1 MTASPVEERGMK
13 SSDVIICEQ
22 SVGIGFSD
30 TMPLSVALDY
40 LRKAGWTV
48 GERNGYH
55 TIGIGEARPVALPL
69 GRNASDD
76 LPVNG
81 HGLLRAVGR
90 GGLDRDLALSV
101 ATDVIVDEVMVGL
114 NWTMVCAGPLAG
126 IARSPDRGTQGAR
139 TVRDGEPIA
148 GRPLRELA
156 LWICSLNPLRRSI
169 GLAAVNAYW
178 NRQGGVPGGG
188 PHDKGPWG
196 FARFDAPGEGLVIVG
211 GFRGALERLNRARV
225 IEREPKGNDI
235 PAAKAPEALREAPA
249 VAITAQTL
257 MNGSLEPLL
266 HHAAGCP
273 RIMVVGPSTPVAPL
287 LFSYG
292 VTEICGLGITD
303 PEQVAQFIKET
314 GTMIALDS
322 MTCQLGLMG

>member
-1 MTASPVEERGMK
+1 
-13 SSDVIICEQ
+13 
-22 SVGIGFSD
+22 
-30 TMPLSVALDY
+30 MPLSKALNH
-40 LRKAGWTV
+40 LRQAGWHV
-48 GERNGYH
+48 GERNGSH
-55 TIGIGEARPVALPL
+55 TIGIGEDRPVALPL

-101 ATDVIVDEVMVGL
+101 ESDALVDDVLVGL
-114 NWTMVCAGPLAG
+114 NWTMVSAGPLTG

-148 GRPLRELA
+148 GRSLRELA
-156 LWICSLNPLRRSI
+156 LWMCSLDPLRRSI
-169 GLAAVNAYW
+169 GLAAINAYW
-178 NRQGGVPGGG
+178 NQANGPVGG
-188 PHDKGPWG
+188 PRHGVRYDKGPWG

-211 GFRGALERLNRARV
+211 GFRGVLERLHEARV
-225 IEREPKGNDI
+225 VEREPKGNDI
-235 PAAKAPEALREAPA
+235 PVAQAPQALGTAPA
-249 VAITAQTL
+249 IAITAQTL

-266 HHAAGCP
+266 YHANGCA
-273 RIMVVGPSTPVAPL
+273 RIMLVGPSTPVTPL
-287 LFSYG
+287 LHTYG
-292 VTEICGLGITD
+292 ITEICGLGITD

-322 MTCQLGLMG
+322 MTCQLGLVR